1 MNEGCSS
8 SRARRDEGQRNEF
21 SIPRLT
27 VVCSLNVVNGKNCS
41 PRSFDDDA
49 RRNLETLALGKSF
62 IFATNELATRHGTSK
77 WWDERW
83 ANIFHVCFSGNK
95 TLSFVH
101 NSNNYSFGNDHRCR
115 VDWPPDARTTRT
127 SYKYNSVIPWCVQCT
142 STAIRWQWPL
152 RPCCFVFAPD
162 WQTHESN
169 LIFDYLSIVKWQG
182 CLEVTWAITWAI
194 SHLRC
199 MATVWLRTDEH
210 ITGSDGRGWMFSGN
224 RNNAFWRENEYFR
237 LLSVFRSKSKIRLTS
252 ISFRFILRFGR
263 FRRTCT
269 IGAQFRHRLWSAR
282 PSTQAAT
289 ISCIRKF
296 TANGINQT

>member
-1 MNEGCSS
+1 MKFWWWRTKKPRNTCSRKIVHFCNERIG
-8 SRARRDEGQRNEF
+8 NE
-21 SIPRLT
+21 
-27 VVCSLNVVNGKNCS
+27 
-41 PRSFDDDA
+41 A
-49 RRNLETLALGKSF
+49 W
-62 IFATNELATRHGTSK
+62 HQQM
-77 WWDERW
+77 WDERW
-83 ANIFHVCFSGNK
+83 ANVFHACFSGNK

-127 SYKYNSVIPWCVQCT
+127 SYKYNSVIPWCCT

-169 LIFDYLSIVKWQG
+169 LIFDYLSIVEWQG

-210 ITGSDGRGWMFSGN
+210 ITGSDGQGWMFSGIV
-224 RNNAFWRENEYFR
+224 
-237 LLSVFRSKSKIRLTS
+237 L
-252 ISFRFILRFGR
+252 LRFGAKTNISDYFLFFVR
-263 FRRTCT
+263 NRKFDWHQSAFVSFSDLGDFVELVPSPCWLVRSFVIVSDQHDHLRKLRQFHAYENSRRTV
-269 IGAQFRHRLWSAR
+269 
-282 PSTQAAT
+282 
-289 ISCIRKF
+289 
-296 TANGINQT
+296 